1 MNRDVCA
8 AIAATVAVVVVAILG
23 FRVLGGP
30 ANQRLVQAD
39 LKKVRT
45 LSELAQQ
52 INMKWTT
59 GNKTLPANLDH
70 FPAAVKKDPVSGTP
84 FLYHPKSTEQYDL
97 CATFATDSRDV
108 PKGNTADP
116 WIHPKGDYCFP
127 FEASQAVPF
136 VPYSY

>member
-1 MNRDVCA
+1 MSRDVWA
-8 AIAATVAVVVVAILG
+8 GISATVAVMVVAILG

-39 LKKVRT
+39 LQRLRT
-45 LSELAQQ
+45 LSELGRQ

-70 FPAAVKKDPVSGTP
+70 FPAAAKQDPVSGTP
-84 FLYHPKSTEQYDL
+84 FVYHSKSSEEYEV

-127 FEASQAVPF
+127 FDASQAVPF

>member
-1 MNRDVCA
+1 MSRDVWA
-8 AIAATVAVVVVAILG
+8 AIGATLAVVLVAILG

-70 FPAAVKKDPVSGTP
+70 FPAAAKQDPASGAS
-84 FLYHPKSTEQYDL
+84 FVYHSKSTEQYEL
-97 CATFATDSRDV
+97 CATFAIDSRDL

-116 WIHPKGDYCFP
+116 WIHPKGDYCFQ